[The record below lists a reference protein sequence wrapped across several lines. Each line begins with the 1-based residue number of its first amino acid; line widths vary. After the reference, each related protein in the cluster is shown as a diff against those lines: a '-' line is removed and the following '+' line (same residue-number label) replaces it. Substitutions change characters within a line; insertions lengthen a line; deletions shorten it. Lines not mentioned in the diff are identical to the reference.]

1 MVTST
6 PEDITTNMARL
17 ERLLAAARDT
27 MARVTY
33 CWVATPSG
41 DGGVNLRLVGP
52 IRGVSGE
59 EDWTI
64 WFVTSGGSRKVAD
77 IRRAGRLTLGYQH
90 HPDRAALVDY
100 VALIGRAELVE
111 DRSEIRDRWIEKWRV
126 YFPGGPDDPDTIF
139 VRLNVDR
146 IELCVRGVTP
156 EPFGSRHSVV
166 ERGTERSWKIVSD

>member
-1 MVTST
+1 
-6 PEDITTNMARL
+6 
-17 ERLLAAARDT
+17 
-27 MARVTY
+27 
-33 CWVATPSG
+33 
-41 DGGVNLRLVGP
+41 
-52 IRGVSGE
+52 
-59 EDWTI
+59 
-64 WFVTSGGSRKVAD
+64 VAD

-100 VALIGRAELVE
+100 VALIGRAALVE

-166 ERGTERSWKIVSD
+166 ERGAERSWKIVSD

>member
-33 CWVATPSG
+33 CWAATPSG

-100 VALIGRAELVE
+100 VALIGRAAL
-111 DRSEIRDRWIEKWRV
+111 
-126 YFPGGPDDPDTIF
+126 GG
-139 VRLNVDR
+139 
-146 IELCVRGVTP
+146 
-156 EPFGSRHSVV
+156 S
-166 ERGTERSWKIVSD
+166 